1 MQKFNL
7 ITTKSEKSD
16 PYCIFDIIN
25 EYEELIEIH
34 SSNSGNVFKKENI
47 LELFESYLYEDNSIA
62 FEVIKKGNLI
72 YYSPIKNEDEYDII
86 REIINNKNI
95 NTELRA
101 NATRIYATYYL
112 KRNEPEFKSNI
123 INIAS
128 DKYPIIRM
136 GLLYGLIEAKENDLI
151 YAFYCDPDIR
161 IRKEVIN
168 YFENEVTA

>member
-1 MQKFNL
+1 MQYPNA
-7 ITTKSEKSD
+7 
-16 PYCIFDIIN
+16 
-25 EYEELIEIH
+25 
-34 SSNSGNVFKKENI
+34 I
-47 LELFESYLYEDNSIA
+47 L
-62 FEVIKKGNLI
+62 
-72 YYSPIKNEDEYDII
+72 
-86 REIINNKNI
+86 EIINNKNI

-101 NATRIYATYYL
+101 NAARIYATYYI

-128 DKYPIIRM
+128 DKYPIIRI